1 MEKRLMTFIACLF
14 LSLGM
19 ALAQTQVSGKV
30 TSAEDGE
37 PIIGASVKVV
47 GTKTGA
53 VTDVDG
59 NFSLNVPAGAK
70 LEISYIGMNSQTVK
84 AASNMKIV
92 MNPDNKSLDE
102 VIVVAYGTAKKSA
115 FTGSA
120 AVIKSEEIGKI
131 ADSNPVQALT
141 GKVSGVQINSTTG
154 QPGVADFKIRIRG
167 ISSINADSKPLIIVD
182 GAPFDGDMNSINPQ
196 DIASMTV
203 LKDAASAALY
213 GARGANGVVIITTK
227 NGKEGTTSI
236 TVDAKW
242 GSNSRATRDYDYV
255 RDPAKYY
262 ETWHK
267 GLYNYAM
274 NGNVKGVTTADQA
287 YAWANKNLIDDDE
300 LGLGYNVY
308 TVPTGENLI
317 LQNGLINP
325 NAKLGNVIEY
335 NGNKYTLLPDDWTDA
350 TYNNGLRQEYSV
362 TATGNSEKSSF
373 YGSAN
378 YLKNEGITKGSD
390 FTRFSGRLKADYQ
403 LRSWLKVG
411 GNFSYSHYK
420 TNYLSTQEDGAA
432 GSSGNVFALTTVAPI
447 YPLYIRDEKGNIMYN
462 STTGI
467 KSYDY
472 GDGLINGVLRP
483 YIQQANPLCSNQ
495 LDTNENEGNSVNAIG
510 FAEVRFLK
518 DFKFT
523 STNSVSSEE
532 TRSTITTNPWFGQY
546 ASQNGAITVE
556 HDRTWSYNYQQLLTW
571 HHQFDLHEVDAML
584 GHEYYRRRN
593 YVLYGDKT
601 NMYTFPSNDMAS
613 AVNTGSTNSYR
624 NDYNTEGWFGRVQYN
639 YDQKYFASMSY
650 RRDASSRFA
659 PENRWGNFWSFG
671 GAWLIS
677 KEKFFNVSWIDEL
690 KVKASYGEQG
700 NDNIQDQYGMDQFL
714 YENTFDIKSSNGA
727 PALVP
732 KTMGNRN
739 ITWEKGGNFNAGIDF
754 SVFKG
759 RLTGSAEYF
768 YRKTSDMLF
777 YFPLPNSYGYTGYY
791 DNIGDM
797 RNSGFELNLD
807 GTIIKTKDLS
817 WGLNLNMT
825 TYKNKITRLPE
836 ERKTQEVDGV
846 KGYAS
851 GARFYGEGESIYT
864 WYMPKYAGV
873 DPETGES
880 LFYVDKK
887 DDKGNITQATT
898 TKYGDATK
906 HLCGT
911 SLPSTYGGFGT
922 TFNFKGFDVAA
933 NFTYQ
938 LGGKVYDNTYADA
951 MSFDRGAVFHKDLLN
966 AWTPENKNT
975 NIPRIQYD
983 DTYMGALSDRFLTSA
998 SYLAFQDFTVGYT
1011 LPTAWVKAASL
1022 TKVRVYIQGNNL
1034 YLWSKRK
1041 GLDPRQ
1047 SLSGSITAAYY
1058 APIRTISG
1066 GITVSF

>member
-1 MEKRLMTFIACLF
+1 MDKRLMTLVAGLT
-14 LSLGM
+14 LSTSM
-19 ALAQTQVSGKV
+19 AFAQSQISGKV
-30 TSAEDGE
+30 TSSEDGS
-37 PIIGASVKVV
+37 PVIGASIKVA
-47 GTKTGA
+47 GTNTGT
-53 VTDVDG
+53 VTDIDG
-59 NFSLNVPAGAK
+59 NFSLNAPAGAK
-70 LEISYIGMNSQTVK
+70 LEISYIGMNSTSVK
-84 AASNMKIV
+84 AGKNMKIV
-92 MNPDNKSLDE
+92 LDPDNKSLDE

-141 GKVSGVQINSTTG
+141 GKVSGVQINSATG

-227 NGKEGTTSI
+227 NGKEGTASI

-274 NGNVKGVTTADQA
+274 N
-287 YAWANKNLIDDDE
+287 
-300 LGLGYNVY
+300 
-308 TVPTGENLI
+308 
-317 LQNGLINP
+317 
-325 NAKLGNVIEY
+325 GNVIEY

-390 FTRFSGRLKADYQ
+390 FTRFSGRMKADYQ

-420 TNYLSTQEDGAA
+420 TNYLSTQEDGSD

-462 STTGI
+462 STAGI
-467 KSYDY
+467 QSYDY
-472 GDGLINGVLRP
+472 GDGTVNGLIRP

-495 LDTNENEGNSVNAIG
+495 LDTNESEGNSVNAIG

-571 HHQFDLHEVDAML
+571 HHQFDQHEVDAML

-671 GAWLIS
+671 GAWMIS
-677 KEKFFNVSWIDEL
+677 KEKFFNVAWIDEL
-690 KVKASYGEQG
+690 KIKASYGEQG

-714 YENTFDIKSSNGA
+714 YENTFDIKSSNGT

-754 SVFKG
+754 SVLKG

-807 GTIIKTKDLS
+807 GTIVKTKDLS
-817 WGLNLNMT
+817 WGLNLNLT

-873 DPETGES
+873 DSKTGES

-887 DDKGNITQATT
+887 DEKGNITQATT

-938 LGGKVYDNTYADA
+938 LGGKVYDISYANS

-966 AWTPENKNT
+966 AWTPENKNS

-983 DTYMGALSDRFLTSA
+983 DTYMGAQSDRFLTNA

-1011 LPTAWVKAASL
+1011 LPTAWVRAASL
-1022 TKVRVYIQGNNL
+1022 TKVRLYVQGNNL

-1047 SLSGSITAAYY
+1047 SLSGAISASYY

>member
-1 MEKRLMTFIACLF
+1 MEKRLMTFIASLF

-37 PIIGASVKVV
+37 PVIGASIKVV
-47 GTKTGA
+47 GTNTGT

-59 NFSLNVPAGAK
+59 NFSLNAPAGAK

-141 GKVSGVQINSTTG
+141 GKVSGVQINSATG

-227 NGKEGTTSI
+227 NGKECTTSI

-274 NGNVKGVTTADQA
+274 SKGLDADKA
-287 YAWANKNLIDDDE
+287 YAWANKNLINNE
-300 LGLGYNVY
+300 NVGLGYNVY
-308 TVPTGENLI
+308 NVPAGENLI

-325 NAKLGNVIEY
+325 NATLGNVIEY

-362 TATGNSEKSSF
+362 TATGNNEKSSF

-390 FTRFSGRLKADYQ
+390 FARFSGRIKADYQ

-420 TNYLSTQEDGAA
+420 TNYLSTQEDGSD

-462 STTGI
+462 STAGI
-467 KSYDY
+467 QSYDY
-472 GDGLINGVLRP
+472 GDGTVNGLIRP

-495 LDTNENEGNSVNAIG
+495 LDTNESEGNSVNAIG

-523 STNSVSSEE
+523 
-532 TRSTITTNPWFGQY
+532 
-546 ASQNGAITVE
+546 
-556 HDRTWSYNYQQLLTW
+556 
-571 HHQFDLHEVDAML
+571 
-584 GHEYYRRRN
+584 
-593 YVLYGDKT
+593 
-601 NMYTFPSNDMAS
+601 
-613 AVNTGSTNSYR
+613 
-624 NDYNTEGWFGRVQYN
+624 
-639 YDQKYFASMSY
+639 
-650 RRDASSRFA
+650 
-659 PENRWGNFWSFG
+659 
-671 GAWLIS
+671 
-677 KEKFFNVSWIDEL
+677 
-690 KVKASYGEQG
+690 
-700 NDNIQDQYGMDQFL
+700 
-714 YENTFDIKSSNGA
+714 
-727 PALVP
+727 
-732 KTMGNRN
+732 
-739 ITWEKGGNFNAGIDF
+739 
-754 SVFKG
+754 
-759 RLTGSAEYF
+759 
-768 YRKTSDMLF
+768 
-777 YFPLPNSYGYTGYY
+777 
-791 DNIGDM
+791 
-797 RNSGFELNLD
+797 
-807 GTIIKTKDLS
+807 
-817 WGLNLNMT
+817 
-825 TYKNKITRLPE
+825 
-836 ERKTQEVDGV
+836 
-846 KGYAS
+846 
-851 GARFYGEGESIYT
+851 
-864 WYMPKYAGV
+864 
-873 DPETGES
+873 
-880 LFYVDKK
+880 
-887 DDKGNITQATT
+887 
-898 TKYGDATK
+898 
-906 HLCGT
+906 
-911 SLPSTYGGFGT
+911 
-922 TFNFKGFDVAA
+922 
-933 NFTYQ
+933 
-938 LGGKVYDNTYADA
+938 
-951 MSFDRGAVFHKDLLN
+951 
-966 AWTPENKNT
+966 
-975 NIPRIQYD
+975 
-983 DTYMGALSDRFLTSA
+983 
-998 SYLAFQDFTVGYT
+998 
-1011 LPTAWVKAASL
+1011 
-1022 TKVRVYIQGNNL
+1022 
-1034 YLWSKRK
+1034 
-1041 GLDPRQ
+1041 
-1047 SLSGSITAAYY
+1047 
-1058 APIRTISG
+1058 
-1066 GITVSF
+1066 